1 MASDVV
7 APKRGGIHSVYGL
20 YIGGSALD
28 QEYKSTTKGR
38 SSYAFASHSRNV
50 KTISSIERELVS
62 ARDSSTTLKFDGKL
76 EAVVASATEIG
87 KERFLTLL
95 ERRVEEHGQE
105 KFYYMK
111 DVHGTVVNLFDHIHN
126 FTLDAAVLQY
136 EVRSDFENLMH
147 ASYDSYKEYEI
158 LLS

>member
-28 QEYKSTTKGR
+28 QEYKSTTAKGR

-95 ERRVEEHGQE
+95 ERRVEEHCQ
-105 KFYYMK
+105 
-111 DVHGTVVNLFDHIHN
+111 
-126 FTLDAAVLQY
+126 
-136 EVRSDFENLMH
+136 
-147 ASYDSYKEYEI
+147 
-158 LLS
+158 